1 MYLHT
6 LSALQVQKTPNTLK
20 LLLLTMCA
28 IRESKDICMNIF
40 CININAFYL
49 QITELKG
56 TTLWSAKE
64 DDQFV
69 HPPDNLAKNLLVND
83 KQKAHLLNQFLRSYF
98 FRNMAYVS
106 NKYPLSSTIWKIK
119 FLTKFPRYPE

>member
-6 LSALQVQKTPNTLK
+6 LSTLQLQKTPNTLK
-20 LLLLTMCA
+20 LLLLTTCP
-28 IRESKDICMNIF
+28 IRESKDIYMNIF

-49 QITELKG
+49 QVADFKG

-83 KQKAHLLNQFLRSYF
+83 KQKAHLLNHFLRSYF

-106 NKYPLSSTIWKIK
+106 NNYPLTSTIWKIK
-119 FLTKFPRYPE
+119 FLTKLSCYLE